1 MQAADFNRLSL
12 QSKLQ
17 WVYFQGEFLMDIRYY
32 EYKVNLYRIDDF
44 LIEVFYNH
52 KNDRIELVNLLDRTS
67 GRMQFYADQ
76 VKLNT
81 RQLLEKTKP

>member
-1 MQAADFNRLSL
+1 MRASDFNQLPL
-12 QSKLQ
+12 QTKLQ

-32 EYKVNLYRIDDF
+32 AYKVNLYRIEDF

-52 KNDRIELVNLLDRTS
+52 KNDRIEMINLLDRSS

-76 VKLNT
+76 VKLNSQVLT
-81 RQLLEKTKP
+81 EKTKP